1 MSMPKVSV
9 LVPIYKTEPAF
20 LREAVRSVLNQTFG
34 DFELILLD
42 DCPEDPRESVI
53 REFGDP
59 RIRYERNERNLGI
72 TPSRNRLIDLARGEY
87 LAIFDH
93 DDVCRADRL
102 EKEAAWLDT
111 HPECGV
117 VSSWTRRIPAD
128 RLSKWPTENLKL
140 ALLDGCVIAHTA
152 AMVRKSLLTDNGIRY
167 DERFSPAEDWGLW
180 LQLLPHTEFHNI
192 SEPLVDYRW
201 FAGNTSHRQAEKMK
215 LGAARVRAW
224 ARQNLPELSAEYE
237 VRAETIRR
245 VKVFGLPLMKFVTRF
260 GMTVGYLFSVFPIV
274 TVKSKTSLRE

>member
-1 MSMPKVSV
+1 MKVSV
-9 LVPIYKTEPAF
+9 LVPVYRTNPDF
-20 LREAVRSVLNQTFG
+20 LREAIRSVLSQTFA

-42 DCPEDPRESVI
+42 DCPDDPRESVI
-53 REFGDP
+53 REFDDP

-102 EKEAAWLDT
+102 EKEVAWLDS

-128 RLSKWPTENLKL
+128 RLSKWPVGDLKL

-152 AMVRKSLLTDNGIRY
+152 AMVRRSLLVGLGIRY
-167 DERFSPAEDWGLW
+167 DGSFSPAEDWGLW
-180 LQLLPHTEFHNI
+180 LRLIPHTEFHNI
-192 SEPLVDYRW
+192 PEPLVDYRW
-201 FAGNTSHRQAEKMK
+201 FSGNTSHRQAEKML
-215 LGAARVRAW
+215 LGAARARAW
-224 ARQNLPELSAEYE
+224 ARQNLPELYAEYE
-237 VRAETIRR
+237 ARAKTVRR
-245 VKVFGLPLMKFVTRF
+245 VRILGLPVMKLVTGF
-260 GMTVGYLFSVFPIV
+260 DKTVGYLFNRIPVLSV
-274 TVKSKTSLRE
+274 KTKTTL

>member
-1 MSMPKVSV
+1 MKVSI
-9 LVPIYKTEPAF
+9 LVPVYRTQPEF
-20 LREAVRSVLNQTFG
+20 LRAAIRSALSQTFR

-42 DCPEDPRESVI
+42 DCPDDPREDVV
-53 REFGDP
+53 REFDDP

-87 LAIFDH
+87 LAVFDH

-102 EKEAAWLDT
+102 EKEVAWLDA

-128 RLSKWPTENLKL
+128 RLEKWPTDNLKL

-152 AMVRKSLLTDNGIRY
+152 AMVRKSLLTERGIRY

-201 FAGNTSHRQAEKMK
+201 FSGNTSHRQSEKMQ
-215 LGAARVRAW
+215 LGAARARTW
-224 ARQNLPELSAEYE
+224 AQLHLPELYAEYL
-237 VRAETIRR
+237 VQAKTVRR
-245 VKVFGLPLMKFVTRF
+245 VRLLGIPFMKFVTRF
-260 GMTVGYLFSVFPIV
+260 NETRGRLFGFIPLLS
-274 TVKSKTSLRE
+274 VKSKTSL

>member
-1 MSMPKVSV
+1 MSVPRVSV

-20 LREAVRSVLNQTFG
+20 LREAIRSVLGQTFG
-34 DFELILLD
+34 DFELILLE
-42 DCPEDPRESVI
+42 DCPDDPRESVV
-53 REFGDP
+53 REFNDP

-72 TPSRNRLIDLARGEY
+72 TPSRNRLIELARGEY

-102 EKEAAWLDT
+102 EKEVTWLDA

-128 RLSKWPTENLKL
+128 RLSKWPAEGDLKL

-152 AMVRKSLLTDNGIRY
+152 AMVRKSVLAEYGVRY

-180 LQLLPHTEFHNI
+180 LQLIPHTEFHNI
-192 SEPLVDYRW
+192 PEPLVDYRW

-215 LGAARVRAW
+215 LGAMRAREW
-224 ARQNLPELSAEYE
+224 ARQNLPELYDEY
-237 VRAETIRR
+237 VARAKTVRR
-245 VKVFGLPLMKFVTRF
+245 VRLFGIPIMKLVTRF
-260 GMTVGYLFSVFPIV
+260 DKTVGYLFNCLPVLSV
-274 TVKSKTSLRE
+274 KTKTAMG